1 MDQDNSGWEMVQNI
15 KIIVQECVFK
25 ILNANEVTMIN
36 NQYWISVHVYMMKNW
51 VHIPILLMLELK
63 WVQ

>member
-1 MDQDNSGWEMVQNI
+1 MAKNI
-15 KIIVQECVFK
+15 KIIVQECVFL

-36 NQYWISVHVYMMKNW
+36 NQYWISAHVYMMKNW

>member
-1 MDQDNSGWEMVQNI
+1 LDQDNSGWEMVQNI